1 MSDLRSEDEHV
12 LDDRGDD
19 TVEAGLEAVTGA
31 GELRQSSLWGDAW
44 RKLRRSPL
52 FIFGAL
58 ISLVL
63 IVMAIVPQLFT
74 NTDPRACNLSR
85 SRQGPSSEA
94 WFGYDVQGCDYY
106 ANVVYG
112 ARNSITIGFTVVIG
126 SITIGVVLGALS
138 GYYGGMLDTVIT
150 RLTDIMFGLPTIL
163 GAIVILTVLNQS
175 LGRTVWTVSLAL
187 VVLGW
192 MVPLRLLRSS
202 VISVKGADYVS
213 AARAMGS
220 RARRIIV
227 RHVLPNSTGPVLV
240 YATIAIGSYIGAEAT
255 LSYLGIG
262 LQLPD
267 YSWGLQIN
275 SGQRWVRDAPHLVLF
290 PGILLSITVLS
301 FIIMGDALRDALDPK
316 NR

>member
-19 TVEAGLEAVTGA
+19 TVQAELEAATG
-31 GELRQSSLWGDAW
+31 GTSLRQSSLWGDAW
-44 RKLRRSPL
+44 RKLRRNPL

-58 ISLVL
+58 ISCVL
-63 IVMAIVPQLFT
+63 IVMSVFPQLFT
-74 NTDPRACNLSR
+74 RTDPRSCDLAK
-85 SRQGPSSEA
+85 SRQRPSGEA

-106 ANVVYG
+106 ANVIYG
-112 ARNSITIGFTVVIG
+112 ARNSITIGFAVVIG
-126 SITIGVVLGALS
+126 AVVIGVFFGALS
-138 GYYGGMLDTVIT
+138 GYYGGHFDTLIT
-150 RLTDIMFGLPTIL
+150 RLTDVMFGLPQIL
-163 GAIVILTVLNQS
+163 GSIVILTVLNEA
-175 LGRTVWTVSLAL
+175 LGRTVWTVSFAL
-187 VVLGW
+187 IVLGW
-192 MVPLRLLRSS
+192 MIPLRLLRSS

-213 AARAMGS
+213 AAKAMGS
-220 RARRIIV
+220 RTRRILS
-227 RHVLPNSTGPVLV
+227 RHILPNSTGPVLV
-240 YATIAIGSYIGAEAT
+240 YATIAVGTYISAEAT

-290 PGILLSITVLS
+290 PGIFLSVTVLS
-301 FIIMGDALRDALDPK
+301 FILMGDALRDALDPK

>member
-1 MSDLRSEDEHV
+1 MSDLRSDDDRV

-19 TVEAGLEAVTGA
+19 TVEAELEALTGA
-31 GELRQSSLWGDAW
+31 GQLRQSSLWGDAW
-44 RKLRRSPL
+44 RKLRRNPL
-52 FIFGAL
+52 FIFGAV
-58 ISLVL
+58 ISFVLVL
-63 IVMAIVPQLFT
+63 MSLFPQLFT
-74 NTDPRACNLSR
+74 RTDPRSCDLSM
-85 SRQGPSSEA
+85 SRQGPSAEA

-106 ANVVYG
+106 ANVIYG

-126 SITIGVVLGALS
+126 SIIIGVVLGALS
-138 GYYGGMLDTVIT
+138 GYYGGGLDTVIT

-220 RARRIIV
+220 RSRRIIV

-240 YATIAIGSYIGAEAT
+240 YATIAVGSYIGAEAT

-262 LQLPD
+262 LQLPE

>member
-74 NTDPRACNLSR
+74 NTDPRACDLSR

-126 SITIGVVLGALS
+126 AITIGVVLGALS

>member
-1 MSDLRSEDEHV
+1 MSDLRSDDDRV
-12 LDDRGDD
+12 LDDRGDE
-19 TVEAGLEAVTGA
+19 TVEAELEALTGA
-31 GELRQSSLWGDAW
+31 GQLRQSSLWGDAW

-52 FIFGAL
+52 FIFGAV
-58 ISLVL
+58 ISMVLVL
-63 IVMAIVPQLFT
+63 MSLFPQLFT
-74 NTDPRACNLSR
+74 RTDPRSCDLSK
-85 SRQGPSSEA
+85 SRQGPSAEA

-106 ANVVYG
+106 ANVIYG

-126 SITIGVVLGALS
+126 SIIIGVVLGALS
-138 GYYGGMLDTVIT
+138 GYYGGGLDTVIT

-220 RARRIIV
+220 RSRRIIV

-240 YATIAIGSYIGAEAT
+240 YATIAVGSYIGAEAT

-262 LQLPD
+262 LQLPE

>member
-138 GYYGGMLDTVIT
+138 GYYGGTLDTVIT

>member
-19 TVEAGLEAVTGA
+19 TVQAELEAATG
-31 GELRQSSLWGDAW
+31 GTSLRQSSLWGDAW
-44 RKLRRSPL
+44 RKLRRNPL

-58 ISLVL
+58 ISGVL
-63 IVMAIVPQLFT
+63 IVMSVFPQLFT
-74 NTDPRACNLSR
+74 RTDPRSCDLSK
-85 SRQGPSSEA
+85 SRQGPSGDA

-106 ANVVYG
+106 ANVIYG
-112 ARNSITIGFTVVIG
+112 ARNSITIGFAVVIG
-126 SITIGVVLGALS
+126 ALVIGVFFGALS
-138 GYYGGMLDTVIT
+138 GYYGGKFDTLIT
-150 RLTDIMFGLPTIL
+150 RLTDVMFGLPQIL
-163 GAIVILTVLNQS
+163 GSIVILTVLNEA
-175 LGRTVWTVSLAL
+175 LGRTVWTVSFAL
-187 VVLGW
+187 IVLGW
-192 MVPLRLLRSS
+192 MIPLRLLRSS

-213 AARAMGS
+213 AAKAMGS
-220 RARRIIV
+220 RTRRILS
-227 RHVLPNSTGPVLV
+227 RHILPNSTGPVLV
-240 YATIAIGSYIGAEAT
+240 YATIAVGTYISAEAT

-290 PGILLSITVLS
+290 PGIFLSVTVLS
-301 FIIMGDALRDALDPK
+301 FILMGDALRDALDPK